1 MGVRG
6 IGRGEISLTSIFMK
20 VSLGSLPILRI
31 PRKKAGPWCLNTA
44 GFQMLGRSLR
54 GNQTPMERS
63 CPSLYVSC
71 DFWGKSPLC
80 PSLAFLFASKGIWC
94 RKNKQTKRSAD
105 QELHEGGNVHHSAP
119 DNYETWGH
127 FLQHCGS
134 HLSYLKTK
142 EVNLL
147 GLWASFHL

>member
-1 MGVRG
+1 MSQEAYISFHRIGPMYQGALSQRYFSDGGKG

-31 PRKKAGPWCLNTA
+31 PRKKAGPRCLNTA

-71 DFWGKSPLC
+71 DF
-80 PSLAFLFASKGIWC
+80 
-94 RKNKQTKRSAD
+94 
-105 QELHEGGNVHHSAP
+105 
-119 DNYETWGH
+119 
-127 FLQHCGS
+127 
-134 HLSYLKTK
+134 
-142 EVNLL
+142 
-147 GLWASFHL
+147 